1 MDAAIRSTNA
11 QYDDPEILNH
21 LDVRL
26 MSPCDGDIGWD
37 ILSLQYTVRGP
48 LATMLEPSMRIYQ
61 VLFKPLWRMKHMEF
75 VLSSKIW
82 KDQKCNSKVRTIKDL
97 FVSVQKKVRAKENVF
112 SNFIFDQKQKI
123 KSCEGSFFLIHFP
136 IAIQR

>member
-26 MSPCDGDIGWD
+26 ATPCDGDIGWD

-48 LATMLEPSMRIYQ
+48 LATMLEPSMSIYQ

-82 KDQKCNSKVRTIKDL
+82 KDQKCNAKVSEVL
-97 FVSVQKKVRAKENVF
+97 NY
-112 SNFIFDQKQKI
+112 
-123 KSCEGSFFLIHFP
+123 FLI
-136 IAIQR
+136 AGLN